1 MWLPFLFHVGWLE
14 AFVLDIIAMG
24 GQCRPNTVHNK
35 VRSCQKSLIHR
46 KLMLLNSKGLHNFT
60 YPRTDPVV
68 IMIAIDQSGEKILL
82 GRGVRFSFEYL

>member
-1 MWLPFLFHVGWLE
+1 
-14 AFVLDIIAMG
+14 
-24 GQCRPNTVHNK
+24 
-35 VRSCQKSLIHR
+35 
-46 KLMLLNSKGLHNFT
+46 MLLNSKGLHNFT